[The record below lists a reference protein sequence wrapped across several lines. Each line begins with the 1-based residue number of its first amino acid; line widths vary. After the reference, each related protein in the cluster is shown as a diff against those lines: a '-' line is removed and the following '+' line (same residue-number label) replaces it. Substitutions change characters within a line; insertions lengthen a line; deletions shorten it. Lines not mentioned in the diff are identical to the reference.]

1 MATIDLPT
9 TAGTSTGS
17 VVTASGDT
25 VNYTVTLQGTI
36 TAGPASQPNDIRL
49 SGANTSSENIVL
61 QLDTP
66 VNDLSFGIVNVDQ
79 TPFWDDRVI
88 IQAFD
93 ADDNPV
99 AISFTSTGALVP
111 HTIYSDGSNGTLDY
125 EANAGSGPAS
135 FETITFGPGV
145 TRVVLN
151 LTAGDTRPPASI
163 IVSDFTF
170 ISVLCMARD
179 TMISTDQ
186 GEVAVQDLT
195 PGMMVRTQDNGYQ
208 PIRWIGSRRLD
219 RIDLAVKA
227 KLKPIRI
234 SAGALGE
241 GLPKSDLVVSP
252 QHRILLR
259 SRIAQRMFKQA
270 EILVAAQQLLAV
282 PGIEIVEDCESV
294 EYWHFM
300 MDRHEIVQANGA
312 LAESLLPGIE
322 ALKAVP
328 TEALEE
334 IFQIFPE
341 LRDREAAKHVEHA
354 RYVPAGH
361 KSRKLVERAGA
372 TGRPLVEDVWHADTF

>member
-1 MATIDLPT
+1 MATIELPT
-9 TAGTSTGS
+9 TEGTSTGS

-25 VNYTVTLQGTI
+25 VNYTVTLSGTI
-36 TAGPASQPNDIRL
+36 ADGSIFLPGGGIRL
-49 SGANTSSENIVL
+49 GGANLTSENVVMD
-61 QLDTP
+61 LDTP
-66 VNDLSFGIVNVDQ
+66 VNDLSIIVSGVDQ
-79 TPFWDDRVI
+79 SPFHDDRVI

-93 ADDNPV
+93 ADGNPV
-99 AISFTSTGALVP
+99 AISFTNNATY
-111 HTIYSDGSNGTLDY
+111 TIYSDGSNGTLDY
-125 EANAGSGPAS
+125 EADPGGSTPLEI
-135 FETITFGPGV
+135 ETVTFGPGV
-145 TRVVLN
+145 ARVVLN
-151 LTAGDTRPPASI
+151 LTAGASRPPAI
-163 IVSDFTF
+163 IYVSDFTF